1 MINDSR
7 QLLWQEPETEMVI
20 KAQNSIFCNVE
31 NLHWRYS
38 FCNQYQTL
46 ETCYATCRISGI
58 VKKKLLIFLPKKT
71 QIIFCLWRCCVRHAE
86 QSVIWSLARIKT
98 RQCQQNS
105 NGYWVVKQL
114 LPIFH
119 FVYKT
124 GKLTKRVP
132 KHKIWKL
139 QSKSNF
145 SNFYSFVILI

>member
-7 QLLWQEPETEMVI
+7 QLLWQEPETEI

-46 ETCYATCRISGI
+46 ETCCATCRISGI
-58 VKKKLLIFLPKKT
+58 MKKIVKMFCSKPK
-71 QIIFCLWRCCVRHAE
+71 IIFCLWRCCVRHAE
-86 QSVIWSLARIKT
+86 QSVIWSLVRIKT

-124 GKLTKRVP
+124 GKLTTAPKRVP

-139 QSKSNF
+139 QSKSYF
-145 SNFYSFVILI
+145 SIFTLSLY